1 VPIVPPHPIHALRNG
16 LNVQFSLEHTCTFGL
31 FKVRRKNLT
40 LKNIKSSSIR
50 ILCEETTMK
59 KVFLLVS
66 TGVLFTILG
75 CSGNSQKAVSK
86 SAPTIVQAS
95 AAPASTSPEVEPAA
109 ALPIPSVE
117 HMNQQAWRSENVK
130 DRLGNAVTLSRTSSD
145 GKFDLVILQKGTN
158 SFLSF
163 VRHGHWESV
172 VHQPAKGKLMYLRV
186 KFEDGQEKRIE
197 WDELGF
203 GTENLYSVLWSY
215 PAKTDA
221 PIGPA
226 LEGSTGDSVGGDQ
239 LLVQDMMMHKTMLLE
254 VAPGIMTQFDIT
266 GLAHEIEKMH
276 APKTQPVLQAG
287 QIAE

>member
-1 VPIVPPHPIHALRNG
+1 
-16 LNVQFSLEHTCTFGL
+16 
-31 FKVRRKNLT
+31 
-40 LKNIKSSSIR
+40 
-50 ILCEETTMK
+50 MK

-86 SAPTIVQAS
+86 SAPTAVRAS
-95 AAPASTSPEVEPAA
+95 AAPASTPPIVEPAT

-117 HMNQQAWRSENVK
+117 YMNPPAWRTENVK
-130 DRLGNAVTLSRTSSD
+130 DRLGNEAVLSRTSLD
-145 GKFDLVILQKGTN
+145 GKFDLVILQEGTN

-163 VRHGHWESV
+163 VRHERWESV
-172 VHQPAKGKLMYLRV
+172 RHQPAKGKLMYLRL
-186 KFEDGQEKRIE
+186 KFEDGQEQRIE

-221 PIGPA
+221 PIGPVQESSKGA
-226 LEGSTGDSVGGDQ
+226 SVGGDQ
-239 LLVQDMMMHKTMLLE
+239 LLIQDMMKHKTMLLE
-254 VAPGIMTQFDIT
+254 IAPGVTTQFDMT
-266 GLAHEIEKMH
+266 GLAREIEKLST
-276 APKTQPVLQAG
+276 PKTQPVLEAG